1 MEVKKIICDRCGAYI
16 KGSIYKIVPYKVDD
30 KGKYIDTNED
40 ISNKDYCE
48 VCANEIQNEL
58 IKASERVASSY
69 DKVIEVSSNKVSEPV
84 SINLNIEDIHPGET
98 NPAELEKTEVAPVQP
113 VQSEVELIL
122 QLHNEGL
129 KPRVIADQVGCT
141 AKRVY
146 YILKKEKGKLP

>member
-1 MEVKKIICDRCGAYI
+1 MEVKKIICDRCGACI

-40 ISNKDYCE
+40 VSNKDYCE

-69 DKVIEVSSNKVSEPV
+69 DKVIEVSSNKVSEAV
-84 SINLNIEDIHPGET
+84 SVNLSIEDIHPGET
-98 NPAELEKTEVAPVQP
+98 NKTVIEKTEVAPVQP

-129 KPRVIADQVGCT
+129 KPRAIADQVGCT

-146 YILKKEKGKLP
+146 YILTKEKGKLP